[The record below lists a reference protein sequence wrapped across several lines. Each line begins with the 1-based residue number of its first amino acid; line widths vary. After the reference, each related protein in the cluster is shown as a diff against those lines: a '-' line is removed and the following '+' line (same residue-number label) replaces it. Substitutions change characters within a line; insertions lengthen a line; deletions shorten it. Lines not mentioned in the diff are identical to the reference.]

1 VKRAT
6 AFKDI
11 TASLS
16 LSLSLFLSLSLSLCV
31 VRKKSIERLGVRD
44 KEEGFGAPEEEA
56 EVGKKWTR
64 YREGI

>member
-1 VKRAT
+1 
-6 AFKDI
+6 
-11 TASLS
+11 
-16 LSLSLFLSLSLSLCV
+16 V